1 MNDISRVLL
10 KMFLDRREY
19 RGATEFSFGWRPA
32 KGNHH
37 RLRIQA
43 RDGSFRTTVMLR
55 KATSDVPTFEQIF
68 GYNSFNL
75 RYLPRW
81 NQISAAYDN
90 RDLNYKPLI
99 LDLGA
104 NIGLASLYFAKNW
117 PNAEI
122 VAVEPDADNYQL
134 MLQNVSGLKN
144 LYPIQAAVACE
155 DGAVLITNPEAE
167 DWAYRTETAQEGVTG
182 TVPAIS
188 IDSIMKLPQLCGR
201 FRPFIAKID
210 IEGFESNLF
219 SKNTDW
225 VASFPIIIIELHDWM
240 VDKNG
245 SSRAFLQTIAK
256 YDRDFFFRGE
266 NVYSLSRDLD
276 L

>member
-1 MNDISRVLL
+1 MKNIARAML

-32 KGNHH
+32 KDNCH
-37 RLRIQA
+37 RIRIEA
-43 RDGSFRTTVMLR
+43 RDGDFESTVMLR
-55 KATSDVPTFEQIF
+55 RDTSDIPTFEQVF
-68 GYNSFNL
+68 AYNSFNL
-75 RYLPRW
+75 RHLPRW
-81 NQISAAYDN
+81 GAISAAYSHYDPN
-90 RDLNYKPLI
+90 RKPLI

-122 VAVEPDADNYQL
+122 VAIEPVSDNYQL
-134 MLQNVSGLKN
+134 MLQNLAGRRNVH
-144 LYPIQAAVACE
+144 PVHAAVACE
-155 DGAVLITNPEAE
+155 DGIVRITNPGAE
-167 DWAYRTETAQEGVTG
+167 MWAYRTETTQEGNEG
-182 TVPAIS
+182 TVPAMS
-188 IDSIMKLPQLCGR
+188 IASIMKLPQLGGESV
-201 FRPFIAKID
+201 PFIIKID

-219 SKNTDW
+219 SKNTEW

-240 VDKNG
+240 ADQRG

-266 NVYSLSRDLD
+266 NIFSLSRDLS